1 MNPELGFPCQGV
13 YDRTRGREPIAN
25 PRTGTTSFIALL
37 GCGVIACLAFAPA
50 AAATLNVQ
58 MPPPGIHGKLLIS
71 ELTPAPDA
79 LTITWNPATQV
90 SRFTNPAG
98 LVLDSKQDDPS
109 DGFGGAN
116 GCQQLSTTEIDCGL
130 LTYRF
135 SDSGT
140 QISLG
145 SGNDVL
151 RVDRDLPQAD
161 VGAIHPQGMEVDG
174 GPGADQI
181 NGTDGNDFLIG
192 GPGRDRIFG
201 FGDMDQL
208 FGCGGNDLLNG
219 GGVNGPEANMLPK
232 FARVNDL
239 FGGPGKDKLVRGQ
252 KAFRDVRCT
261 TL

>member
-1 MNPELGFPCQGV
+1 MVLWMR
-13 YDRTRGREPIAN
+13 RTSAV
-25 PRTGTTSFIALL
+25 ALL
-37 GCGVIACLAFAPA
+37 GCGLIACLAFAPC
-50 AAATLNVQ
+50 AAATLKVQ
-58 MPPPGIHGKLLIS
+58 MPPPGIAGKLLIS

-79 LTITWNPATQV
+79 LTITWDPATQV

-109 DGFGGAN
+109 DGFGGTK
-116 GCQQLSTTEIDCGL
+116 GCQQLSTTEIDCGV
-130 LTYRF
+130 LTDRF
-135 SDSGT
+135 SEGGNT
-140 QISLG
+140 QIRLG

-161 VGAIHPQGMEVDG
+161 TNAIHLQGLEVDG
-174 GPGADQI
+174 GAGADQI
-181 NGTDGNDFLIG
+181 NGTDAYDFLIG

-201 FGDMDQL
+201 FGDSDQL

-219 GGVNGPEANMLPK
+219 GGVNGPTANMLPK

-239 FGGPGKDKLVRGQ
+239 FGGPGKDKLVHGR

-261 TL
+261 SL